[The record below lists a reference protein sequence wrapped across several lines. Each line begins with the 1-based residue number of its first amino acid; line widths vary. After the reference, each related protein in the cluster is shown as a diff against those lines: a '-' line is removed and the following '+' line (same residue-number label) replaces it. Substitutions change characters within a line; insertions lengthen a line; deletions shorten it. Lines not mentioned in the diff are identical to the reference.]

1 MPVQARFRQGRIVWA
16 QMRSKQKGKKEKHPA
31 VIITAD
37 SDIIQPEQF
46 DPRHDIGKV
55 NAVAVIGV
63 STKYLRYPP
72 YVVLPY
78 SPNKGGHTV
87 TKLTQD
93 CGVCIGWYDW
103 VVLEDDV
110 LALGGDVPTAE
121 MDQIVEAIT
130 KDLKVR
136 LSAHAARV
144 SSELAG
150 INDLLSRLIGEP

>member
-1 MPVQARFRQGRIVWA
+1 
-16 QMRSKQKGKKEKHPA
+16 MRSKQKGKKEKHPA

-72 YVVLPY
+72 YVALPY

-93 CGVCIGWYDW
+93 CGN
-103 VVLEDDV
+103 
-110 LALGGDVPTAE
+110 P
-121 MDQIVEAIT
+121 
-130 KDLKVR
+130 VR
-136 LSAHAARV
+136 HAV
-144 SSELAG
+144 
-150 INDLLSRLIGEP
+150 